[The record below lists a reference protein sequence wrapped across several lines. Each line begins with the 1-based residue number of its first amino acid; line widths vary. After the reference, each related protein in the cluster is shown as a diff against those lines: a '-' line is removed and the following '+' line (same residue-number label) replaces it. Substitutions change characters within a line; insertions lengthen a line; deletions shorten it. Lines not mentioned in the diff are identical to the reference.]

1 MTDPE
6 AADALASQGMHG
18 VAYWEVMNWR
28 NSDWK
33 TAGISELVGHL
44 GTMRQEGLPSIGISP
59 HAPYTLE
66 TAPFVD
72 LPDIARQLDMRLHI
86 HLAETPMEAGADT
99 DDLTIY
105 SAAAWRDRHWTS
117 YTELKR
123 EGLNAS
129 AIQFLD
135 QLGSLGPDV
144 HIAHGVWASAEDRR
158 ILRQRGVGVALC
170 PRSNRI
176 TVTGKDAPVRA
187 YLEEGNLL
195 AIGTDS
201 LSSSP
206 SLDVLDDA
214 ALLYDLA
221 RAQGY
226 RANDLSHR
234 IIRMLTIGGAQEM
247 GMHGGRRPHRP
258 GQRRRHRR
266 PGVLRHPRRHRL
278 PGRHRNHHRNPGPA
292 RWPAPTGPPSSP
304 VASSTTTAPSTRPTT
319 RRPTH
324 APDIMPAR
332 PPPTAQKDIPMS
344 VSLTDMSSY
353 ARSVVEQL
361 GLEPHPEGGWY
372 VRDWQSPINDRSGR
386 RPLSSLIYFLLAEGD
401 ASAWHKVDADEIWLW
416 HGPAPVT
423 IEMAGSG
430 KAPGRDRRPH
440 RRARHRH
447 RRVRGRRRRTR
458 RPSWSSPRA
467 SGSAPCRVPATR
479 SSPAWS
485 APVSNSPGSP
495 CSSRRHR
502 ADNRL
507 SAKPMTGRFPL
518 AKRRPSIRKDA
529 GIANHIE
536 FTTISSSG
544 E

>member
-1 MTDPE
+1 MNIHDPLYAAAHPEPLTQVTLYSAPLIIPVTGPVILNGAIAVSGSRVVHVGTRRWVWDTLKSELAADARVEERHWHGVITPGLVNAHTHLQYTVMAEVGRGSYDGFHDWERAFDDVYDNLDGNVWRDSARAGARMMVQAGTTAAADIVTDPE

-247 GMHGGRRPHRP
+247 GMHVGAGRI
-258 GQRRRHRR
+258 GQVNAGATADLAFFDIPVDIASPAGIETTIETLVRHGAGTNRATVIS
-266 PGVLRHPRRHRL
+266 GRL
-278 PGRHRNHHRNPGPA
+278 VYNHGAFN
-292 RWPAPTGPPSSP
+292 
-304 VASSTTTAPSTRPTT
+304 APS
-319 RRPTH
+319 
-324 APDIMPAR
+324 DE
-332 PPPTAQKDIPMS
+332 TAD
-344 VSLTDMSSY
+344 
-353 ARSVVEQL
+353 
-361 GLEPHPEGGWY
+361 
-372 VRDWQSPINDRSGR
+372 
-386 RPLSSLIYFLLAEGD
+386 
-401 ASAWHKVDADEIWLW
+401 
-416 HGPAPVT
+416 
-423 IEMAGSG
+423 
-430 KAPGRDRRPH
+430 
-440 RRARHRH
+440 
-447 RRVRGRRRRTR
+447 
-458 RPSWSSPRA
+458 PRA
-467 SGSAPCRVPATR
+467 
-479 SSPAWS
+479 
-485 APVSNSPGSP
+485 
-495 CSSRRHR
+495 
-502 ADNRL
+502 
-507 SAKPMTGRFPL
+507 
-518 AKRRPSIRKDA
+518 
-529 GIANHIE
+529 
-536 FTTISSSG
+536 
-544 E
+544 

>member
-1 MTDPE
+1 MNIHDPLYAAAHPEPLTQVTLYSAPLIIPVTGPVILNGAIAVSGSRVVHVGTRRWVWDTLESELAAGARVEERHWHGVITPGLVNAHTHLQYTVMAEVGRGSYDGFHDWERAFDDVYDNLDGNVWRDSARTGARMMVQAGTTAAADIVTDPE

-44 GTMRQEGLPSIGISP
+44 GTMQQEGLPSIGISP

-214 ALLYDLA
+214 AMLYDLA

-247 GMHGGRRPHRP
+247 GMHVGAGRI
-258 GQRRRHRR
+258 GQVNA
-266 PGVLRHPRRHRL
+266 G
-278 PGRHRNHHRNPGPA
+278 A
-292 RWPAPTGPPSSP
+292 
-304 VASSTTTAPSTRPTT
+304 TADL
-319 RRPTH
+319 
-324 APDIMPAR
+324 AFF
-332 PPPTAQKDIPMS
+332 DIPVDIAS
-344 VSLTDMSSY
+344 PADIETTIETL
-353 ARSVVEQL
+353 
-361 GLEPHPEGGWY
+361 
-372 VRDWQSPINDRSGR
+372 VRHGAGTNRATVISGR
-386 RPLSSLIYFLLAEGD
+386 LVYNHGAFN
-401 ASAWHKVDADEIWLW
+401 ASDDETAD
-416 HGPAPVT
+416 
-423 IEMAGSG
+423 
-430 KAPGRDRRPH
+430 
-440 RRARHRH
+440 
-447 RRVRGRRRRTR
+447 
-458 RPSWSSPRA
+458 PRA
-467 SGSAPCRVPATR
+467 
-479 SSPAWS
+479 
-485 APVSNSPGSP
+485 
-495 CSSRRHR
+495 
-502 ADNRL
+502 
-507 SAKPMTGRFPL
+507 
-518 AKRRPSIRKDA
+518 
-529 GIANHIE
+529 
-536 FTTISSSG
+536 
-544 E
+544 